1 MKMRDKGPLL
11 FLLILSLSFTAVSC
25 APTYPRQKVTEGVKE
40 LCKREYGVD
49 VEVKIEGTTLG
60 VRIPLEGLFDTESL
74 QIAPEAFKKI
84 DGVMLSVSRVALSS
98 DRSIDFYTVITYDK
112 AVPGAEVVITRY
124 VGDLRRYVYG
134 DISRGEFSKRMVFDV
149 RFNPQGIIDTW
160 LGEFSLKETKLD
172 EFICQQAS
180 RRISDEFRENEM
192 LMGKFNVTSCEGI
205 LKDNIFKFTA
215 EISREGLP
223 MSELIH
229 GKLWHDKVLEL
240 CLKTVSHVVYIYD
253 FKDFES
259 IEIHNKF
266 DNKALETDKSGVNSW
281 RKRKIVIE

>member
-1 MKMRDKGPLL
+1 MRNKRPLL
-11 FLLILSLSFTAVSC
+11 FSLIISISLASISC
-25 APTYPRQKVTEGVKE
+25 APTYPREKLAEGVKE
-40 LCKREYGVD
+40 LCKKEYGVD
-49 VEVKIEGTTLG
+49 VEVGIEGETLG

-98 DRSIDFYTVITYDK
+98 DRSINFYTVITYDK

-160 LGEFSLKETKLD
+160 LGEFSLKETKLV
-172 EFICQQAS
+172 EFICRQAS
-180 RRISDEFRENEM
+180 RRISDEFREDKM
-192 LMGKFNVTSCEGI
+192 LVGKFKVASCEGT
-205 LKDNIFKFTA
+205 LKDGTFKFTA

-229 GKLWHDKVLEL
+229 GKAWHDKVLEL
-240 CLKTVSHVVYIYD
+240 CLKIISHVIYIYK
-253 FKDFES
+253 FKDFEKV
-259 IEIHNKF
+259 EVRNKF
-266 DNKALETDKSGVNSW
+266 DNKTVEIVKKEIKSW
-281 RKRKIVIE
+281 RKRKIEIE

>member
-1 MKMRDKGPLL
+1 MRNRIPLYL
-11 FLLILSLSFTAVSC
+11 FSVIFFSFMAISC
-25 APTYPRQKVTEGVKE
+25 APTYPREKVIEGVKE
-40 LCKREYGVD
+40 LCKREYSVD
-49 VEVKIEGTTLG
+49 VEVKIEATTLG

-98 DRSIDFYTVITYDK
+98 DKSIDFYTVITHDK
-112 AVPGAEVVITRY
+112 NVPGAEVVITRH
-124 VGDLRRYVYG
+124 VGDLHRYVYG

-160 LGEFSLKETKLD
+160 LGEFSLEENKLD

-180 RRISDEFRENEM
+180 RRISDEFKENKM
-192 LMGKFNVTSCEGI
+192 LMGKFNVVSCEGI
-205 LKDNIFKFTA
+205 LKDNTFKFTT

-229 GKLWHDKVLEL
+229 GKAWHDKVLEL
-240 CLKTVSHVVYIYD
+240 CLKIISHTIYTYD
-253 FKDFES
+253 FRSFEK
-259 IEIHNKF
+259 IEVFNSF
-266 DNKALETDKSGVNSW
+266 DNKTAEISNKEIRSW
-281 RKRKIVIE
+281 RKRKIEIE